1 MTAGQPVDTPVT
13 DRPGESIGIGAV
25 LAAVSL
31 MGIGSVVAK
40 ASDIDGPVLALHRA
54 WGAAA
59 LYVGLFLAM
68 GGRMNRVSLR
78 AAAPGGLFF
87 GVQLAFF
94 FSAIQL
100 TTVANATMLIALQP
114 VAVLLF
120 FSRRFG
126 ETVTTRQLV
135 LSGAALSGVALVVF
149 GSTESPSWS
158 PGGDLLAVG
167 ALVMWTFYFVASKE
181 ARQTLGAFEY
191 QGLSLLFS
199 AAIMLPVAVGFSG
212 TVDPGPGKWGWI
224 LAMIAIPGTGHLAL
238 NWAHPRVRLALVSQ
252 LTLFSPVV
260 SVALA
265 AVVLEGETVN
275 AIQLVGNGAG
285 PRTPRRAG
293 QGALSG
299 SAVGA
304 GPVEQTVDEDGQAV
318 EQGDGGIAEA
328 LRRT

>member
-1 MTAGQPVDTPVT
+1 MTSGQPVEVAV
-13 DRPGESIGIGAV
+13 GERAGETVGIGAV

-40 ASDIDGPVLALHRA
+40 ASDIEGPVLALHRA

-59 LYVGLFLAM
+59 LYVGLFLVM
-68 GGRMNRVSLR
+68 GGRINRPALR

-87 GVQLAFF
+87 GVQLALF

-120 FSRRFG
+120 FSKRFG
-126 ETVTTRQLV
+126 EVVTARQLA
-135 LSGAALSGVALVVF
+135 LSGAAMTGVGLVVF

-158 PGGDLLAVG
+158 PGGDLLAIG
-167 ALVMWTFYFVASKE
+167 ALVMWTFYFVSSKE
-181 ARQTLGAFEY
+181 ARKTLGAFEY

-199 AAIMLPVAVGFSG
+199 AAIMLPVAAAFSG

-238 NWAHPRVRLALVSQ
+238 NWAHPRVKLALVSQ

-265 AVVLEGETVN
+265 AAVLDGETVN
-275 AIQLVGNGAG
+275 ALQLIGMALVLG
-285 PRTPRRAG
+285 PL
-293 QGALSG
+293 ALL
-299 SAVGA
+299 VK
-304 GPVEQTVDEDGQAV
+304 E
-318 EQGDGGIAEA
+318 
-328 LRRT
+328 R

>member
-1 MTAGQPVDTPVT
+1 MTTGPSVDAPGTEQAGEGV
-13 DRPGESIGIGAV
+13 GIGAV

-31 MGIGSVVAK
+31 MGVGSVVAK

-59 LYVGLFLAM
+59 LYVGLHLLL
-68 GGRMNRVSLR
+68 GGRITRAALR

-120 FSRRFG
+120 FSKRFG
-126 ETVTTRQLV
+126 ETVTARQLA
-135 LSGAALSGVALVVF
+135 LSGAALAGVALVVF

-158 PGGDLLAVG
+158 PVGDLLAVG
-167 ALVMWTFYFVASKE
+167 ALVMWTFYFVGSKE
-181 ARQTLGAFEY
+181 ARQTLGAVEY

-199 AAIMLPVAVGFSG
+199 AAIMVPVAAVFSG

-224 LAMIAIPGTGHLAL
+224 PAMIAIPGTGHLAL

-260 SVALA
+260 AVALA
-265 AVVLEGETVN
+265 ALVLEGETVN
-275 AIQLVGNGAG
+275 AIQLAG
-285 PRTPRRAG
+285 M
-293 QGALSG
+293 ALVLG
-299 SAVGA
+299 PLAVL
-304 GPVEQTVDEDGQAV
+304 VKE
-318 EQGDGGIAEA
+318 
-328 LRRT
+328 R